1 MKNSEKAVS
10 NSRFHQNIRVF
21 FSRGFMSKIC
31 FGIIIVFVVLAV
43 LAPVLAPYPPTE
55 QSLTEALQKPSATH
69 WFGTDNLGRD
79 LLSRILYGSRISLI
93 SSLLSSLIAAAI
105 GTFLGLVAGYFGGLL
120 SQVIMRVI
128 DAQLSIPPL
137 VLTIVL
143 AMVFGG
149 GITGVSVVIGLSMF
163 PSYARVSYAQVL
175 ALKEN
180 DYVMAAQ
187 LVGESEVAEMIADD
201 TTLNPMEA
209 QMAIRQLRKVVQRLL
224 LDGKSVKLG
233 NWGTFNVTL
242 STEGA
247 DTKEALSARNVK
259 TVNINFQPGDELK
272 TAMQKADFVWLN
284 KIVEGSTSTDSESPD
299 EIDEGDDRPV
309 IE

>member
-79 LLSRILYGSRISLI
+79 LLSRILYGARISLI

-187 LVGESEVAEMIADD
+187 LVGQSERKIMFTHLLPNCFPSLIVLFTMNLGTAIMLEASMSYLGVGITPPTPAWGSMVSEGYKYLVSNPAIALLPGICVLLVVISFNIVGDS
-201 TTLNPMEA
+201 
-209 QMAIRQLRKVVQRLL
+209 LRDA
-224 LDGKSVKLG
+224 LDPRMRGKL
-233 NWGTFNVTL
+233 
-242 STEGA
+242 
-247 DTKEALSARNVK
+247 
-259 TVNINFQPGDELK
+259 
-272 TAMQKADFVWLN
+272 
-284 KIVEGSTSTDSESPD
+284 
-299 EIDEGDDRPV
+299 
-309 IE
+309 